1 MSEERTTKI
10 VTATISKIFY
20 SQQCLLCEN
29 TRRLP
34 EGMTYSHTSWICDE
48 CKEAIAFVK
57 DFMKSCTK
65 AQDMLNAMEKANEH
79 VHPL

>member
-65 AQDMLNAMEKANEH
+65 AIASLHSSQIHE
-79 VHPL
+79 V